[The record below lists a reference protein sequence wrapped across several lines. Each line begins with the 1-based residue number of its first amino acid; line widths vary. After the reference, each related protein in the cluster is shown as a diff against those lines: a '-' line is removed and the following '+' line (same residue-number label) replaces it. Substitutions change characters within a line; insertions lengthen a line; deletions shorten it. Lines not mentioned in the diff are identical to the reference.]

1 MDRIRLMTL
10 AAALLAV
17 CLPAYATADTIYT
30 FRSPDGTPLFTDRSV
45 MPGGYELLSVRK
57 GWDFTPRALSTDVR
71 DLYDLEI
78 QYAARSHRIEPGLI
92 KAVIHAESLFDRHA
106 VSRVGAQ
113 GLMQLM
119 PQTAAFLEVSNPF
132 DPRQN
137 ISGGTRFLSYL
148 MERFDS
154 LEHVLAAYN
163 AGEGN
168 VRRYGGVPPFDET
181 RRYVKKVQELLPRYR
196 AHFAQDDQND
206 HDNTLAIR

>member
-1 MDRIRLMTL
+1 MKHIKLITL
-10 AAALLAV
+10 AAGLSAL
-17 CLPAYATADTIYT
+17 CLPGYAEADTIYT

-57 GWDFTPRALSTDVR
+57 GWDFTPRALSTDMR

-78 QYAARSHRIEPGLI
+78 QYAARSHGVEPALI

-168 VRRYGGVPPFDET
+168 VRRYGGVPPFEET
-181 RRYVKKVQELLPRYR
+181 RRYVRKVQELLPRYR
-196 AHFAQDDQND
+196 AQFEQAEPS
-206 HDNTLAIR
+206 NTLAVR

>member
-1 MDRIRLMTL
+1 MNRIRLITL
-10 AAALLAV
+10 VTGLLAV
-17 CLPAYATADTIYT
+17 CLPGYAEADTIYQ

-45 MPGGYELLSVRK
+45 MPGGYELLSIRK
-57 GWDFTPRALSTDVR
+57 GWDFTPRALSTDLR

-78 QYAARSHRIEPGLI
+78 RYAARSHSVEPGLI

-119 PQTAAFLEVSNPF
+119 PQTAAFLDVSNPF

-137 ISGGTRFLSYL
+137 ISGGARFLSYL

-168 VRRYGGVPPFDET
+168 VRRYGGVPPFEET

-196 AHFAQDDQND
+196 AHFEQDDQS
-206 HDNTLAIR
+206 NTLAAR